1 MQPDKPQDR
10 AKLAA
15 GHKAIETYLRDG
27 MRIGLGSG
35 TTSHWFVRALGDKVR
50 QGFDVAGVPTSTG
63 TRDLAIEVGV
73 PVLDLNDV
81 SVLDLTI
88 DGADAIDRSGRMIK
102 GGGACLLWEK
112 MVARVSRRMIAV
124 VDDAKVVDTLGA
136 FPLPVEV
143 VRFGWRSTERELRKL
158 LRAFGLGDQP
168 ISLRGGE
175 ANPVVTDSGHY
186 LLDCELGRIDDPD
199 ALAPR
204 FNEIPGVVEHGLF
217 VGIANEMVVGHAD
230 GSAVVTRLD

>member
-1 MQPDKPQDR
+1 M
-10 AKLAA
+10 
-15 GHKAIETYLRDG
+15 
-27 MRIGLGSG
+27 
-35 TTSHWFVRALGDKVR
+35 
-50 QGFDVAGVPTSTG
+50 
-63 TRDLAIEVGV
+63 
-73 PVLDLNDV
+73 
-81 SVLDLTI
+81 
-88 DGADAIDRSGRMIK
+88 
-102 GGGACLLWEK
+102 
-112 MVARVSRRMIAV
+112 
-124 VDDAKVVDTLGA
+124 
-136 FPLPVEV
+136 